1 MAGVNYNTDTTISDE
16 QINESPVEVR
26 LSATVEIDT
35 NGQLTIRSLT
45 VATTASEVEIYSP

>member
-26 LSATVEIDT
+26 LSVTVEIDL
-35 NGQLTIRSLT
+35 NGTLTVRSLT

>member
-1 MAGVNYNTDTTISDE
+1 MAGVNYNIDTTISDE

-26 LSATVEIDT
+26 LSITVEIDT
-35 NGQLTIRSLT
+35 NGTLTVRSLT